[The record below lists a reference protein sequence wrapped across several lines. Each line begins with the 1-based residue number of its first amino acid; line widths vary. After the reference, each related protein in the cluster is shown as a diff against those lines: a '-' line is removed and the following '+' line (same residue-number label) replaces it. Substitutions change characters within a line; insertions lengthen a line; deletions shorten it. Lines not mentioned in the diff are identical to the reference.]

1 MSLLTQTVEAH
12 PAGADWVSL
21 GRRTEDLC
29 DDPLDRP
36 EGALWQLDD
45 GLDGRA
51 GDREDA
57 AEEVARRWNE
67 ISDRSGEI
75 VPESGAAQ
83 GMNEVQS
90 AMAAK
95 GQG

>member
-1 MSLLTQTVEAH
+1 MN
-12 PAGADWVSL
+12 AGAGSFE
-21 GRRTEDLC
+21 RTYIAYTK
-29 DDPLDRP
+29 
-36 EGALWQLDD
+36 GAYI
-45 GLDGRA
+45 

-67 ISDRSGEI
+67 ISDRAGEI

-83 GMNEVQS
+83 GTNEVQA

-95 GQG
+95 GAA